1 MAKIVVTAQVKDP
14 VKWEESFR
22 THGDLFKRQKLTKP
36 IDFGVSANQVAVC
49 FETDDLGNLQ
59 SILQSPE
66 TADAMDVDGV
76 LRDTVNIY
84 VLDKNYK
91 A

>member
-1 MAKIVVTAQVKDP
+1 MAKIVVTAQVKGP

-59 SILQSPE
+59 AFCNHRKRLTRWML
-66 TADAMDVDGV
+66 TASCVTR
-76 LRDTVNIY
+76 LTSTS
-84 VLDKNYK
+84 
-91 A
+91 